1 MNINL
6 LELPVYYINLDRE
19 VAKRNNMEAL
29 LKRMGFSTI
38 ERVVGIEHPNPK
50 VGCAR
55 SHHMAMANIKA
66 PFILLEDDLEC
77 NDLKLNYEIPDDTQS
92 LFLGASQWGR
102 FLNFSGPFTTY
113 SRVTDEVVRVYN
125 MLSAHAVVH
134 LDPAYQ
140 RHLAQIAWYNGYEH
154 LYHMDV
160 GYAETQKYYKVYAL
174 DTPIFYQTGYN
185 EKVTNQRIS
194 SMCMERTASEKLFEE
209 TKYSLN
215 KLTGVPDVQG
225 NQSFYDPRW

>member
-1 MNINL
+1 MYINL

-19 VAKRNNMEAL
+19 VSKRNNTEAL
-29 LKRMGFSTI
+29 LKGMGFSTI
-38 ERVVGIEHPNPK
+38 ERVAGIEHPDPR

-55 SHHMAMANIKA
+55 SHHMVMANVKA
-66 PFILLEDDLEC
+66 PFILLEDDLGH
-77 NDLKLNYEIPDDTQS
+77 NDLKLSYEMPDDAHC
-92 LFLGASQWGR
+92 LYLGVSQWGR

-134 LDPAYQ
+134 LDPDYQ
-140 RHLAQIAWYNGYEH
+140 KHLAQIAWYSGYEH
-154 LYHMDV
+154 HYHMDV

-174 DTPIFYQTGYN
+174 DSPIFYQTGYN

-194 SMCMERTASEKLFEE
+194 AMCMDKLASDKLFEE
-209 TKYSLN
+209 TKYNL
-215 KLTGVPDVQG
+215 KLTGVPDIKG
-225 NQSFYDPRW
+225 NHSFYDPRF

>member
-38 ERVVGIEHPNPK
+38 ERVAGIEHPNPK

-77 NDLKLNYEIPDDTQS
+77 NDLKLNYEIPDDAQS
-92 LFLGASQWGR
+92 LFLGVSQWGR

-134 LDPAYQ
+134 LDPEYQ

-174 DTPIFYQTGYN
+174 DTPILYQTGYN
-185 EKVTNQRIS
+185 ERVTNQRIS
-194 SMCMERTASEKLFEE
+194 SMCMERTASEKLFDE
-209 TKYSLN
+209 TKYNLN
-215 KLTGVPDVQG
+215 KLTGVLDVQG
-225 NQSFYDPRW
+225 NQSFYDPRF